1 MHNLRWK
8 KKQKNK
14 QKENNTYL
22 FFLNKGQ
29 KEEQTFFFCSVFK
42 KTAKNGFKT
51 ESPEKNKTKKI
62 EQPN

>member
-1 MHNLRWK
+1 MEEK
-8 KKQKNK
+8 TKKQAKRK
-14 QKENNTYL
+14 QYL
-22 FFLNKGQ
+22 FIFLNKGQ